1 MKRAIVLLCVCMLIT
16 KLSAQTIEFETA
28 SAAVKNMK
36 VGWNLG
42 NSLDAVSTD
51 TTDMHIERWTDRT
64 PKAYETSWGQPV
76 TKPELFKIF
85 KDAGFNAIRVPVTW
99 YPHLGSEF
107 FKKTPATT
115 VWSPHKQPITGD
127 IDPVWI
133 ERVRQVVDY
142 VIAQDMY
149 CILNVH
155 HDTGAANTAWIIA
168 DGEVFNRTKDLYA
181 KLWTQI
187 AEEFKDYGDKLI
199 FEGYNEMLDKYDSW
213 CFASMNAPGGY
224 SRTDANDAYNAI
236 NNYAQTFVDAV
247 RATGG
252 NNSNRNLI
260 VTPYAACSGQGKDKW
275 SDHLNDPYTKFV
287 IPEDTPADGK
297 KHLILQIHY
306 YQQNL
311 EDLQSAKTDAT
322 AMLTNLRNK
331 FPSYKIPVIIGEWGS
346 LSEADN
352 DNGDYKMYKDNL
364 LEYCRFF
371 VQEAKK
377 KSIAT
382 FYWKGLSDGDSRS
395 VPEFNQPDLVD
406 AIIKGYYGAGGYNSI
421 DVVNSDSN
429 SKEYQ
434 YIYKLDGTKVSDMN
448 TPGLYIINGKKYLKR

>member
-1 MKRAIVLLCVCMLIT
+1 MKKLLVLLCSVL
-16 KLSAQTIEFETA
+16 LVANVLGQTVEFETA

-213 CFASMNAPGGY
+213 CFASMNATGGY

-322 AMLTNLRNK
+322 AMLANLRSK

-448 TPGLYIINGKKYLKR
+448 TLGLYIINGKKYLKR

>member
-1 MKRAIVLLCVCMLIT
+1 MLII

-51 TTDMHIERWTDRT
+51 TTNMHIERWTDRT
-64 PKAYETSWGQPV
+64 PKSYETAWGQPV
-76 TKPELFKIF
+76 TKPELLKMFKE
-85 KDAGFNAIRVPVTW
+85 AGFNAIRVPVTW
-99 YPHLGSEF
+99 YPHMGSAF
-107 FKKTPATT
+107 FKSSSSLT
-115 VWSPHKQPITGD
+115 WSPYKQPLTGD
-127 IDPVWI
+127 VDAAWMK
-133 ERVRQVVDY
+133 RVREIVDY
-142 VIAQDMY
+142 VIEQDMY

-155 HDTGAANTAWIIA
+155 HDTGANNVAWLVA
-168 DGEVFNRTKDLYA
+168 DGSIYNKSKDLYV

-187 AEEFKDYGDKLI
+187 AEEFKDYGEKLI
-199 FEGYNEMLDKYDSW
+199 FEGYNEMLDKYNSW
-213 CFASMNAPGGY
+213 CFASMSAPGGY
-224 SRTDANDAYNAI
+224 SKSVADDAYNAI
-236 NNYAQTFVDAV
+236 NNYAQTFVDVV
-247 RATGG
+247 RSTGG
-252 NNSNRNLI
+252 NNAVRNLI
-260 VTPYAACSGQGKDKW
+260 VTPYAASSCLGQYNWDE
-275 SDHLNDPYTKFV
+275 HLNDPYTKFK
-287 IPEDTPADGK
+287 IPTDAAADGK

-322 AMLTNLRNK
+322 AMLANLRSK

-346 LSEADN
+346 LNEADN

-395 VPEFNQPDLVD
+395 VPEFNQPDLKD
-406 AIIKGYYGAGGYNSI
+406 AIIKGYYGAGGYNGI

-448 TPGLYIINGKKYLKR
+448 TPGLYIINGKKYYKN